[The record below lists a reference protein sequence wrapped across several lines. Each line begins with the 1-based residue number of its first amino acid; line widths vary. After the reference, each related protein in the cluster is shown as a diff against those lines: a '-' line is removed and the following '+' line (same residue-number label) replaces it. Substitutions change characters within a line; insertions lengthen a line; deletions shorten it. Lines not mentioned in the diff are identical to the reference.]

1 MEGDVR
7 LIELSGNEGIVEVCK
22 DGSYRPVCLDNWDHR
37 EASVVCR
44 QRNMNEGII
53 ICCASCKITTLIMM
67 ISITII

>member
-44 QRNMNEGII
+44 QRNMNEGIY
-53 ICCASCKITTLIMM
+53 AVKETLHV
-67 ISITII
+67 S